1 MTEVWV
7 MTPSYRG
14 RHMNTLMRIKPA
26 YVLHNI
32 HYAKYNHSR
41 QRWVYTGYRAL
52 KALA

>member
-32 HYAKYNHSR
+32 HYAKSQPDTR
-41 QRWVYTGYRAL
+41 TGPVRLQA
-52 KALA
+52 AR